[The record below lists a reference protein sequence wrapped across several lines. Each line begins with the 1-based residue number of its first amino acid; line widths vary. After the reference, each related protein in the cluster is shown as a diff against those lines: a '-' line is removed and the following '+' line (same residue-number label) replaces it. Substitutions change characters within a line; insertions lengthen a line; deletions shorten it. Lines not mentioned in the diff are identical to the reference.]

1 MKNKKLNNVWMLVWF
16 LALLIGLYT
25 PSNAQNNIRFPS
37 VSAPMQITNGPEDHL
52 FASYYG
58 INSWS
63 KSQRYATVLQTSLKD
78 SIPNGNVAATLGLVD
93 MDNHDF
99 IPLAETRAWNF
110 QEGCMAHWL
119 GYSPDSL
126 IIYNDI
132 LDGKTVSIILNVHT
146 KEKVRVL
153 PHPVSAV
160 SPDGKY
166 AVSINYSRISLTRP
180 DYGYGIVG
188 QDLRADDMYPKDDG
202 LFLMNLRTGQT
213 KLLVSMEDIKNLVPE
228 IKHGDGLEYF
238 CHTLFSRD
246 GTKIFWLARA
256 IPERNTTAFTVDLEG
271 ENLRR
276 CFPDGW
282 DGSHYDWLDG
292 DRLMVTAKFNATEY
306 SHVLFTIGET
316 DYQRIGNGVID
327 FDGHGTFSPNGKWMI
342 TDSYPSDGL
351 NEQRLLLMDLKSNAV
366 LPLGRF
372 RHDLSYESPDRWTRC
387 DLHCRWSPNGD
398 MIGFNSTHSGSRQV
412 YVLKLNE

>member
-1 MKNKKLNNVWMLVWF
+1 MKNKKLNNAWMLVWF
-16 LALLIGLYT
+16 LALLLGLYA

-37 VSAPMQITNGPEDHL
+37 VSGPIQITNGPEDHL

-119 GYSPDSL
+119 GFSPDSL

-316 DYQRIGNGVID
+316 NYQRIGNGVID